1 MQSSGERP
9 FLQESIAYMTNPD
22 KLLPNLK
29 TRSSDLASHALVV
42 GDPSRA
48 ALAAELLTNA
58 EEVGYFREYRT
69 FTGGFA
75 AKRVTISSHGVGGT
89 GASVCFEELMQG
101 GVKTIIRAGTCGAMR
116 KGIKDGELIIG
127 TGAIREDGK
136 SERLMPMAYPAIADR
151 DVISALEAAA
161 AAQGYTRYHEGI
173 ILTHSYFYPGILPLT
188 ADMWLE
194 ADVNVCA
201 VEMELAT
208 LLIIAALH
216 GARAGGIFTSDGNMT
231 EEADMT
237 EYDPHRSVVEDGVST
252 MLKIALSALARL
264 A

>member
-1 MQSSGERP
+1 
-9 FLQESIAYMTNPD
+9 MTNPD

-29 TRSSDLASHALVV
+29 THSRDLASHALVV
-42 GDPSRA
+42 GDPERA
-48 ALAAELLTNA
+48 ALAAEWLTHA
-58 EEVGYFREYRT
+58 EEVGNFREYRT
-69 FTGGFA
+69 FTGEFA
-75 AKRVTISSHGVGGT
+75 AKRVTISSHGVGGS

-116 KGIKDGELIIG
+116 KGIKDGELVIG
-127 TGAIREDGK
+127 TGAIREDGT
-136 SERLMPMAYPAIADR
+136 SDRMMPMEYPAIADR
-151 DVISALEAAA
+151 HVISALEAAA
-161 AAQGYTRYHEGI
+161 AAQGYTRAHEGI
-173 ILTHSYFYPGILPLT
+173 ILTQSYFYPGILPS
-188 ADMWLE
+188 AVDRWLE

-208 LLIIAALH
+208 LLIMAALH

-237 EYDPHRSVVEDGVST
+237 EYDPHRSVVEEGVRT
-252 MLKIALSALARL
+252 MLKIALDALARL